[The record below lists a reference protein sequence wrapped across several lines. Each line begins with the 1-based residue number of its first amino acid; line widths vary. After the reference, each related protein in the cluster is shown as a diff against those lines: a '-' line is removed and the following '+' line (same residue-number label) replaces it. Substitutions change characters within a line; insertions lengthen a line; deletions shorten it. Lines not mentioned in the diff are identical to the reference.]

1 MKRNIKTP
9 KLRNKIAYKDQKIGL
24 HCHCEEKPEALIQLL
39 KLARQENAKFI
50 AITNHKSLKI
60 YTQVLEQMQDE
71 ILKQYSDIKLIP
83 SVEMEASFKFT
94 DLDGKTYGI
103 PVHILGY
110 GLNVRKEELLDKFV
124 EKKYHE
130 LDQVEELKRLISIG
144 HELGL
149 DFKEENAYI
158 DSKDGNRRFAG
169 RAFMQAVME
178 NMEANFNEEGED
190 DTRKLPSELR
200 ENSGAFYNRCVKD
213 IKSPFYLDLTSVNPS
228 AEEVIDLI
236 HQMGGKAYL
245 AHPSAYFA
253 KNGSREQIQKVY
265 DNIVEFVRQ
274 FMEKYSLGNTPNCTI
289 DGIEMYHPS
298 YIKNDMQL
306 LGKMKPLIELY
317 RLGTSGGTDVHI
329 GSIKTNRKSVI
340 DDSKGGKIAI
350 RKLKRFSQLKKEAKG
365 LKQIKDIVRSLKE
378 KENEKEDGILD
389 I

>member
-1 MKRNIKTP
+1 MKKNIKSP
-9 KLRNKIAYKDQKIGL
+9 KLRNKIAYKDQKVGL
-24 HCHCEEKPEALIQLL
+24 HCHCEEKSEALIQLF
-39 KLARQENAKFI
+39 KIARQENARFI

-60 YTQVLEQMQDE
+60 YTQVLEQMPDE
-71 ILKQYSDIKLIP
+71 VLKQYSDIKLIP
-83 SVEMEASFKFT
+83 SIEMEANFQFV
-94 DLDGKTYGI
+94 DLNGKTYEI

-110 GLNVRKEELLDKFV
+110 GLNIKKEELLDKFV
-124 EKKYHE
+124 EEKYHE

-149 DFKEENAYI
+149 EFKEEDAYI

-169 RAFMQAVME
+169 RAFMQAVMK
-178 NMEANFNEEGED
+178 NMEANFNQEGEGNIK
-190 DTRKLPSELR
+190 KLPFELR
-200 ENSGAFYNRCVKD
+200 NNLGGFHNRCVKD
-213 IKSPFYLDLTSVNPS
+213 IKSPFYLDLTILNPS
-228 AEEVIDLI
+228 VAEVISLI

-274 FMEKYSLGNTPNCTI
+274 FMEKYSIKNAPNCSI

-329 GSIKTNRKSVI
+329 GNIKVNRKSVI

-350 RKLKRFSQLKKEAKG
+350 RKLKRFSQLKKEAKE
-365 LKQIKDIVRSLKE
+365 LKQIKDIARNLKE
-378 KENEKEDGILD
+378 RENER
-389 I
+389 